1 MSAKKRWAWRTW
13 EMVVPVEVEGWI
25 ELVVRAWDNS
35 LNTQPLEVRSA
46 WNWGLHVT
54 SSAHRVKIYSVNK
67 KREHTRKRLEEFK
80 KRGQSLVPLTRPT
93 EFAYQEWE
101 EYDDFWQRNGPR
113 DVQDE

>member
-1 MSAKKRWAWRTW
+1 MS
-13 EMVVPVEVEGWI
+13 
-25 ELVVRAWDNS
+25 RAVHIVS
-35 LNTQPLEVRSA
+35 RYIVSIR
-46 WNWGLHVT
+46 
-54 SSAHRVKIYSVNK
+54 R
-67 KREHTRKRLEEFK
+67 REHTRKRLEEFK